1 MKRTILRTA
10 ICTAFALFASLSL
23 YAGDAAVFQDIG
35 FSDDGTTYI
44 FGQYGKT
51 DKNYEAWAEIY
62 TVDVAKNDYV
72 KGEIFTTEPSAE
84 TANLSGKKAY
94 ELLKEKAEW
103 KTAKYNCKPC
113 DVETLLYIRSD
124 EAKNAEQE
132 IVFKDFEGS
141 TENLSVYFHIKLC
154 PYYEGSGKNVRSSY
168 YILLEKQDAD
178 GNLLFKKVVG
188 NPDIKRKGISSYKIN
203 RIYTDKSAKSLVF
216 IIEKTYEDDTGT
228 SIRYM
233 VETLR
238 F

>member
-1 MKRTILRTA
+1 MKKTLF
-10 ICTAFALFASLSL
+10 CVAFALLTTAAVF
-23 YAGDAAVFQDIG
+23 AGDAAVFYDMG
-35 FSDDGTTYI
+35 FSDDGTTYL

-62 TVDVAKNDYV
+62 TVDVARNDYV
-72 KGEIFTTEPSAE
+72 SGEVYKTAPSKE
-84 TANLSGKKAY
+84 TVNISGKKAF
-94 ELLKEKAEW
+94 ELLKEKNEW

-113 DVETLLYIRSD
+113 DAETLLYIRSD
-124 EAKNAEQE
+124 ENKDAEDE

-141 TENLSVYFHIKLC
+141 TDESPVFYSIKLL
-154 PYYEGSGKNVRSSY
+154 PYYEGTGTKTVSSY
-168 YILLEKQDAD
+168 YILLEKKDND

-203 RIYTDKSAKSLVF
+203 RIYTDKNAKGLVF
-216 IIEKTYEDDTGT
+216 IIEKTLEDDKGT

>member
-1 MKRTILRTA
+1 MKKTILRTA
-10 ICTAFALFASLSL
+10 FCTAFAILTAFSL

-44 FGQYGKT
+44 FGQYGMT
-51 DKNYEAWAEIY
+51 DKDYQGWAEIY

-72 KGEIFTTEPSAE
+72 KGEIFSTEPSAE
-84 TANLSGKKAY
+84 TAGLSGKKAY
-94 ELLKEKAEW
+94 ELLKKKAEW
-103 KTAKYNCKPC
+103 KMTKYNCKPC

-124 EAKNAEQE
+124 EAKDAEQE

-141 TENLSVYFHIKLC
+141 TEDKSVYYHIKLC
-154 PYYEGSGKNVRSSY
+154 PYYEGKGKNIRSSY
-168 YILLEKQDAD
+168 YILLEKKDAD
-178 GNLLFKKVVG
+178 GNRLFKKVVG

-216 IIEKTYEDDTGT
+216 IVEKTYEDDAGT